1 MGEYFNF
8 CNHST
13 RSHIFVT
20 YQKENEKFL
29 VMDCDKY
36 DYHKSW

>member
-29 VMDCDKY
+29 VMDYDKY